1 METQD
6 SSDAQTIAVAPEAE
20 NVNVVT
26 SPVSQMEPFHQ
37 KTAFSG
43 FRASAPGRFWRSL
56 SSRWSDIKATTFG
69 PIGVCTLPT
78 KLHLVLTSDIVT
90 SPFQKYERYYSYTG
104 LGWRANE
111 GSPHRSSAGSSRTHE
126 VRKMADCLL
135 ALSIVTAS
143 HLKGCATPKGACS
156 FAICLNWTKLVHS
169 TTTGIQRTKHETREV
184 SMRTIFEPTLS
195 VLPSGPLFAKVRK
208 SQFLCR

>member
-1 METQD
+1 MLAAHPDTVKSVPEEGNRTSYVSDVRVLMETQD

-104 LGWRANE
+104 LG
-111 GSPHRSSAGSSRTHE
+111 
-126 VRKMADCLL
+126 
-135 ALSIVTAS
+135 LSLIHIS
-143 HLKGCATPKGACS
+143 
-156 FAICLNWTKLVHS
+156 
-169 TTTGIQRTKHETREV
+169 
-184 SMRTIFEPTLS
+184 EPTR
-195 VLPSGPLFAKVRK
+195 PY
-208 SQFLCR
+208 